1 MEHPSAEAY
10 RLHKTVGNVFGKP
23 PQERRPRALRR
34 TEIHTMEKTLIERAQ
49 ALTAGIT
56 KPFRSPFMP
65 LWPTPTPP
73 IEVVVDLA
81 RAGRGDETI
90 AAALVRGA
98 VYAKSLSVEEVR
110 DALGEQVASIVAECN
125 DPGGPDAWTSHETR
139 MRHLAETLRSGSAAA
154 HAILCVEAIHT
165 LRRTAAAMEQHG
177 VDVWRG
183 QPGGYEG
190 QRSLYRTLL
199 EAAWGRPGRETSTSK
214 ALQTAIETLFGQTT
228 PAAADTEAPAAQA
241 PRRTVQIFTDGACSG
256 NLGPGG
262 WAAVIVEDGR
272 ETHLTGRESPTTN
285 NRMELRAATEALES
299 LAPGAK
305 VRLTTDSTYVK
316 NGVTRWINGWR
327 CNGWST
333 ANGGKVK
340 NVDLWRR
347 LDAAAAPHDV
357 QWAWVKKGDAGHALN
372 SKADEL
378 ARGAIYAAR

>member
-1 MEHPSAEAY
+1 
-10 RLHKTVGNVFGKP
+10 
-23 PQERRPRALRR
+23 
-34 TEIHTMEKTLIERAQ
+34 MEKTLIERAQ

-154 HAILCVEAIHT
+154 HAILCVEATHT
-165 LRRTAAAMEQHG
+165 LRRVAAVMEQHG

-199 EAAWGRPGRETSTSK
+199 EAAWGRPARRRAERPPSRRR
-214 ALQTAIETLFGQTT
+214 
-228 PAAADTEAPAAQA
+228 APAATCRQA
-241 PRRTVQIFTDGACSG
+241 GATPWGRAC
-256 NLGPGG
+256 P
-262 WAAVIVEDGR
+262 GR
-272 ETHLTGRESPTTN
+272 EGRWCG
-285 NRMELRAATEALES
+285 LES
-299 LAPGAK
+299 VFAVHGA
-305 VRLTTDSTYVK
+305 
-316 NGVTRWINGWR
+316 GV
-327 CNGWST
+327 
-333 ANGGKVK
+333 
-340 NVDLWRR
+340 
-347 LDAAAAPHDV
+347 
-357 QWAWVKKGDAGHALN
+357 GD
-372 SKADEL
+372 
-378 ARGAIYAAR
+378 